1 MKKTLIAL
9 AAVVVIGGY
18 VLYQNQGRFFLILL
32 AQHRLSNPFQSSG
45 NTAPATN
52 ISYKNGTY
60 TGSVED
66 AFYGNVQ
73 VQATITGGK
82 ITDVQFLQYPHDALR
97 SQAINSLAM
106 PNLRQEA
113 ITAQIAQVDVVSGA
127 TDTSNAFVQSLQTAL
142 SQAK

>member
-1 MKKTLIAL
+1 MKKTIIAL
-9 AAVVVIGGY
+9 VAVLIIGGY

-32 AQHRLSNPFQSSG
+32 AQHRLSNPFQGNG
-45 NTAPATN
+45 NTTPVAHV
-52 ISYKNGTY
+52 SYKDGTY
-60 TGSVED
+60 TGIVAD

-73 VQATITGGK
+73 VQATISGSK

-97 SQAINSLAM
+97 SQAINTLAM

-127 TDTSNAFVQSLQTAL
+127 TDTSSAFVQSLQSAL

>member
-1 MKKTLIAL
+1 MNKTLIAL
-9 AAVVVIGGY
+9 SAVVIMGGY

-32 AQHRLSNPFQSSG
+32 AQHRLSNPFQSG
-45 NTAPATN
+45 VNKVPASN

-66 AFYGNVQ
+66 AFYGSVQ
-73 VQATITGGK
+73 VQANISNGK
-82 ITDVQFLQYPHDALR
+82 ITDIQFLQYPHDALR

-106 PNLRQEA
+106 PNLKQEA
-113 ITAQIAQVDVVSGA
+113 ISAQTAQVDVVSGA

-142 SQAK
+142 NQAK